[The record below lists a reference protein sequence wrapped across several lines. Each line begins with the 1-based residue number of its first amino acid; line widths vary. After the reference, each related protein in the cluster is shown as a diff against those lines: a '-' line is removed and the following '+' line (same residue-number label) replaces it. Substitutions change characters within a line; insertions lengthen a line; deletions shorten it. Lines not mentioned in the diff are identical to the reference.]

1 MKPGGKRKDFQTI
14 HVVSQLVDLM
24 LGNIFPTKY
33 TNPISPIVDAY
44 IKNICI

>member
-1 MKPGGKRKDFQTI
+1 MNPGGKRKEFQTI
-14 HVVSQLVDLM
+14 HVVGQLVDLM

-33 TNPISPIVDAY
+33 TNPIIPIVDAY